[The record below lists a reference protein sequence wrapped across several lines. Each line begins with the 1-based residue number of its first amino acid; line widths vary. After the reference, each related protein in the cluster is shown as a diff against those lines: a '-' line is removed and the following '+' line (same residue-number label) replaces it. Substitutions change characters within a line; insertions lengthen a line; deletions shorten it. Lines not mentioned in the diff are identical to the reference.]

1 MKRREFNKAL
11 LKSAA
16 WVMAGGVYVP
26 RACAASLVPSFPTKG
41 ATATA
46 GGSCAETYTN
56 DATTASTSF
65 GGGNYYWGQASWQRP
80 AAVTI
85 CRLEFE
91 LLGNGSSRNWFVA
104 IYTMSGIN
112 LNLAGQQAVSA
123 AIPGANWTSATW
135 FGGNLTT
142 PFAPL
147 AATNYALVLFPE
159 TALPGNDITSYLDG
173 TTLPGGGNREVFGAA
188 GAAGFA
194 GGNDCSIKIFTQ

>member
-1 MKRREFNKAL
+1 MNRRRFIKTGLIFVPASFAGRKLLAQTPGVNSPFIGGFNRTP
-11 LKSAA
+11 AA
-16 WVMAGGVYVP
+16 
-26 RACAASLVPSFPTKG
+26 
-41 ATATA
+41 A

-80 AAVTI
+80 AAITI

-123 AIPGANWTSATW
+123 AIPGANWASATW
-135 FGGNLTT
+135 FGGDLTT
-142 PFAPL
+142 PFAPS

-159 TALPGNDITSYLDG
+159 TALGGNDITSYLDG
-173 TTLPGGGNREVFGAA
+173 TTLAGGGNREVFSAA